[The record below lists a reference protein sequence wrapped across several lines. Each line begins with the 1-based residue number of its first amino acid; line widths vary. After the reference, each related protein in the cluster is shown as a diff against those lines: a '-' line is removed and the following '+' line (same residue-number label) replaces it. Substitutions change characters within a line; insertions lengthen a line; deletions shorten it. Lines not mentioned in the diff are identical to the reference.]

1 VIVTDGEV
9 HWIKYDMYSLLH
21 GVWITL
27 T

>member
-9 HWIKYDMYSLLH
+9 HWIKHDMYSLLH
-21 GVWITL
+21 GVWVTL